1 MTYSAGGLIQA
12 TDYNGFVS
20 TNGANINGVWGS
32 GSTDSGWGQ
41 TALATVSAGGLVTAT
56 QWASLVN
63 TLSSMGSQTNTTITS
78 RTVPTAGATI
88 TALAAVNT
96 DITSITTNRGNAAA
110 VGTQY
115 TTGGSAS
122 AATGETSRFGWTLTF
137 THTMTFASAAAA
149 RYFFNAGG
157 IVRMAYSKS
166 STGLTNDAEWN
177 TFIGQLGTLNLTGRV
192 NSAAQTIAG
201 TSYTG
206 TTRLG
211 GTGGTQTTLATTTGF
226 YQLTPGGAAVTLM
239 QINNA
244 TAPYT
249 SEYVRTTCALN
260 AGSTILTFVT
270 TWFQPAGSGTNT
282 SISSGSTTALSY
294 FPPSTTYLTNTW
306 GTPTLTASETQ
317 YP

>member
-20 TNGANINGVWGS
+20 TNGANINNVWAA

-41 TALATVSAGGLVTAT
+41 TALSSVSAGGIVTAT

-78 RTVPTAGATI
+78 RTVPTAGSTI

-96 DITSITTNRGNAAA
+96 DITNCTTNRGNAAA
-110 VGTQY
+110 VGSQY

-122 AATGETSRFGWTLTF
+122 ATGETSQFGWTLTF
-137 THTMTFASAAAA
+137 THSMTFASVNAA

-157 IVRMAYSKS
+157 IVQMSYSKT

-177 TFIGQLGTLNLTGRV
+177 AFVAQIGTLNLTGRV
-192 NSAAQTIAG
+192 NSSAQTIAG

-206 TTRLG
+206 TTRIG
-211 GTGGTQTTLATTTGF
+211 GSGGTQTTLTTTTGY
-226 YQLTPGGAAVTLM
+226 YQLTPGGAAITLM
-239 QINNA
+239 QINNGS
-244 TAPYT
+244 APYT
-249 SEYVRTTCALN
+249 SEYIATTCALN
-260 AGSTILTFVT
+260 SASTILTFVT
-270 TWFQPAGSGTNT
+270 TWYQPQGSGLNT
-282 SISSGSTTALSY
+282 SISAGSTTALSY
-294 FPPSTTYLTNTW
+294 FPPSTTYLTNSW
-306 GTPTLTASETQ
+306 GTPTLSASESQ